1 MSALTESIKEI
12 YQGNISDGE
21 AELATNNLL
30 ELFKIFAQVDT
41 RLQTKCATHIHKGS
55 HLQNEANS
63 HEKATTPSQGKTT
76 KPRTKN
82 QRNNSVK
89 VYEDNGN

>member
-1 MSALTESIKEI
+1 MSALTESIKEL
-12 YQGNISDGE
+12 YNGEISDGE
-21 AELATNNLL
+21 VELATSNLL

-41 RLQTKCATHIHKGS
+41 RLQ
-55 HLQNEANS
+55 NEANS
-63 HEKATTPSQGKTT
+63 HIKAQPSKGKTG
-76 KPRTKN
+76 KPHTKN